1 MAWSFGKDPF
11 TGVLNVAGSALGD
24 AIYNTAT
31 GGWGKSNQWSSTSNA
46 WNTYMNPNQKKSS
59 GKGGTSTPKPS
70 PSPSPSG
77 SGSKASNDW
86 ARESAALNAQL
97 AALQAQI
104 AAQPRLP
111 NFDILANY
119 NKAKQTATQAVT
131 PLYNKKLNL
140 FLEGQGVKKQTK
152 TKERDLSKENN
163 QIALNNALQDSSISR
178 TRTGEDLANV
188 LTAIGQQRDDFLV
201 DDAQAFD
208 VARRALM
215 EETAAGGAT
224 DTGLGQQAI
233 GQQQDDRNRSS
244 DRQMNEFRNQEAA
257 KQLLATRTID
267 DLALSD
273 TRSKQKKGQDDK
285 AVDIDFEGYM
295 ASLAN
300 EEKSFRLQNEL
311 DQALAIAQQT
321 QTYQQ
326 EGVNQFIAGLAGR
339 GWRAQDIALAK
350 QVYG

>member
-1 MAWSFGKDPF
+1 MIGFNSIAGAINNTWQSAMKGAANWIDDRFGDIPF
-11 TGVLNVAGSALGD
+11 VSNPYRPKNTGEG
-24 AIYNTAT
+24 T
-31 GGWGKSNQWSSTSNA
+31 TS
-46 WNTYMNPNQKKSS
+46 P
-59 GKGGTSTPKPS
+59 TPKPD
-70 PSPSPSG
+70 PPKPDT
-77 SGSKASNDW
+77 SKASNDW

-97 AALQAQI
+97 AALQQQI
-104 AAQPRLP
+104 ARQPRLP
-111 NFDILANY
+111 DFDILSSWNR
-119 NKAKQTATQAVT
+119 AKQTATQAVT
-131 PLYNKKLNL
+131 PLYNKKLNI
-140 FLEGQGVKKQTK
+140 FLEGQGIKKQTK

-163 QIALNNALQDSSISR
+163 QIGLNNSLQDSSISR

-188 LTAIGQQRDDFLV
+188 LASIGQNRDDFLV

-295 ASLAN
+295 SSLAN
-300 EEKSFRLQNEL
+300 EEKGFRLQNEL

-326 EGVNQFIAGLAGR
+326 QDVAQFIAGLSGQ

>member
-1 MAWSFGKDPF
+1 MAWSFGKDPI
-11 TGVLNVAGSALGD
+11 TGFLNVAGSAIGD
-24 AIYNTAT
+24 TIYNTAT
-31 GGWGKSNQWSSTSNA
+31 NSWGKKDAWSGTSNA

-59 GKGGTSTPKPS
+59 GGGGGGGGGGGSTKT
-70 PSPSPSG
+70 PSG
-77 SGSKASNDW
+77 ADKASSDW

-111 NFDILANY
+111 DFDILANY
-119 NKAKQTATQAVT
+119 NRAKQTATQAVT
-131 PLYNKKLNL
+131 PLYNKKLNT
-140 FLEGQGVKKQTK
+140 FLEGQGIKKETK
-152 TKERDLSKENN
+152 TKERNLAKENN
-163 QIALNNALQDSSISR
+163 SIALNNALEDSSISR

-233 GQQQDDRNRSS
+233 QGQQDDRNRNA
-244 DRQMNEFRNQEAA
+244 DRQMTEFRNQEAA

-267 DLALSD
+267 DIALSD

-295 ASLAN
+295 KSLAN
-300 EEKSFRLQNEL
+300 EEKGFRLQNDL
-311 DQALAIAQQT
+311 DKALAIAQQT
-321 QTYQQ
+321 QTYSDQ
-326 EGVNQFIAGLAGR
+326 GVAQFIAGLSGQ